1 MIKLKGECI
10 FSIIRALED
19 REKYAYVE
27 SLEDRLAC
35 RQALEFFKSLSFEI
49 EKESKKVEIK

>member
-1 MIKLKGECI
+1 MIKLKGEWI
-10 FSIIRALED
+10 FSIVRALED
-19 REKYAYVE
+19 REQYAYDE

-35 RQALEFFKSLSFEI
+35 RQALGFFKSLSFEI

>member
-1 MIKLKGECI
+1 MIKLKGEWI

-35 RQALEFFKSLSFEI
+35 KEALEFFRSLSFEI
-49 EKESKKVEIK
+49 EKEK

>member
-1 MIKLKGECI
+1 MIKLKGEWV

-19 REKYAYVE
+19 REQYAYDE

-35 RQALEFFKSLSFEI
+35 KEALEFFKSLSFEI
-49 EKESKKVEIK
+49 EKESHKANV